1 MAIKGFKESETIS
14 VYDPTVQAYREV
26 SLEDFRKQLASFGMD
41 EVEIEA
47 KVKKLTGEEQ

>member
-1 MAIKGFKESETIS
+1 MAIKGMKQDDSVS